1 MKTRGLRETDRGR
14 QRSFDHRGV
23 RTDKSPPVSG
33 EYGYPEPALCAG
45 CGAVYVR
52 KTWRRS
58 EPRCRGAVL
67 GGAELVSCP
76 ACRQVGEG
84 RAYGCLLLRGDWLS
98 EHEEEVRRRISAV
111 EARARYTQPERRLV
125 RIARQGDGLRV
136 TTTSQ
141 KLAHRVARELE
152 KAFGG
157 SASYAWS
164 DRDGSLSVTW
174 SSPRL
179 NPHPRPR
186 ARTRARRV
194 TRSVRG

>member
-1 MKTRGLRETDRGR
+1 MKTRGLRETDRAR

-33 EYGYPEPALCAG
+33 EYAYPEPALCAG

-58 EPRCRGAVL
+58 EPRRLDAVL
-67 GGAELVSCP
+67 GGAERVSCP

-84 RAYGCLLLRGDWLS
+84 RAYGRLLLRGEWLF
-98 EHEEEVRRRISAV
+98 EHEEEVRRRIAAV
-111 EARARYTQPERRLV
+111 EARALHTQPERRLV
-125 RIARQGDGLRV
+125 AIARRGDGLLV
-136 TTTSQ
+136 QTTSQ

-174 SSPRL
+174 SSPQ
-179 NPHPRPR
+179 PSPRPQ
-186 ARTRARRV
+186 ARTGPRRAP
-194 TRSVRG
+194 RSVKA